1 MIEILS
7 AKCDIVRQPLSWVH
21 GDHPVCADILPLVA
35 GPTDRKNLTDPEFF
49 SRLASKCLAFT
60 RVDAVD
66 SCKLSRE
73 RTMEINGKALLWGIG
88 IFVAIYVLHIVL
100 LPSLIGKEAAE
111 SENQGLLYAI
121 NQALGLAT
129 CLVSGFVAAKKADH
143 HGFVHGGIVGF
154 VSTILT
160 ALMAMLW
167 SIVTGAKFAGLA
179 TLPFWLVVNGFLCAF
194 AGLLATNMVEDET
207 AE

>member
-1 MIEILS
+1 
-7 AKCDIVRQPLSWVH
+7 
-21 GDHPVCADILPLVA
+21 
-35 GPTDRKNLTDPEFF
+35 
-49 SRLASKCLAFT
+49 
-60 RVDAVD
+60 
-66 SCKLSRE
+66 
-73 RTMEINGKALLWGIG
+73 MEINGKALLWGIG
-88 IFVAIYVLHIVL
+88 IFVAIYVLHIAL

-121 NQALGLAT
+121 NQGLGLAT

-194 AGLLATNMVEDET
+194 AGLLATNMIEDET

>member
-1 MIEILS
+1 
-7 AKCDIVRQPLSWVH
+7 
-21 GDHPVCADILPLVA
+21 
-35 GPTDRKNLTDPEFF
+35 
-49 SRLASKCLAFT
+49 
-60 RVDAVD
+60 
-66 SCKLSRE
+66 
-73 RTMEINGKALLWGIG
+73 MEINGKALLWGIG
-88 IFVAIYVLHIVL
+88 IFVAIYVLHIAL
-100 LPSLIGKEAAE
+100 LPLLIGKEAAA

-121 NQALGLAT
+121 NQGLGLAT

-194 AGLLATNMVEDET
+194 AGLLATNMIEDET

>member
-1 MIEILS
+1 
-7 AKCDIVRQPLSWVH
+7 
-21 GDHPVCADILPLVA
+21 
-35 GPTDRKNLTDPEFF
+35 
-49 SRLASKCLAFT
+49 
-60 RVDAVD
+60 
-66 SCKLSRE
+66 
-73 RTMEINGKALLWGIG
+73 MEINGKALLRGIG
-88 IFVAIYVLHIVL
+88 IFVAIYVLHIAL

-121 NQALGLAT
+121 NQGLGLAT

>member
-1 MIEILS
+1 
-7 AKCDIVRQPLSWVH
+7 
-21 GDHPVCADILPLVA
+21 
-35 GPTDRKNLTDPEFF
+35 
-49 SRLASKCLAFT
+49 
-60 RVDAVD
+60 
-66 SCKLSRE
+66 
-73 RTMEINGKALLWGIG
+73 MEINGKALLRGIG
-88 IFVAIYVLHIVL
+88 IFVAIYVLHIAL

-121 NQALGLAT
+121 NQGLGLAT

-194 AGLLATNMVEDET
+194 AGLLATNMIEDET